1 MGRLPALIGRRLW
14 QLLPIVVFATFVVYS
29 LLQLVPGDPALTL
42 AGDYAS
48 KERIARSASSMSGFD
63 RAVRSRS
70 VRHLALACAARRPRP
85 LAAFERAG
93 ARHHPAAVAEHDPD
107 RDLCAPYCGA
117 DRHSARRL
125 AGYAH
130 RLAGRYVGLASV
142 ASLGVALP
150 SFWLGILLVVTF
162 SLQQH
167 WFPAT
172 GAVGL
177 SGAVPGKALLHATL
191 PAVALA
197 VGVIAELARQ
207 VRSALIEV
215 LNSQYIRT
223 LRAKGLGPAAIL
235 WKHGMRN
242 VGVTL
247 LTLLGLQVNRLFS
260 GAVVIEAVFAIPGV
274 GSFVAYSAINKDF
287 PVVQG
292 IVLVLVVIV
301 IVTNLI
307 VDVLNALLDPRVA
320 QA

>member
-14 QLLPIVVFATFVVYS
+14 QLLPIVVFATLVVFS
-29 LLQLVPGDPALTL
+29 LLQLVPGDPALSL

-48 KERIARSASSMSGFD
+48 KERIAEIRQLYGLD
-63 RAVRSRS
+63 
-70 VRHLALACAARRPRP
+70 RP
-85 LAAFERAG
+85 LIVQYGVWLWHALQGDLGRSLLSSAPVLDIIQQRLPNTILISVYALIVAALVG
-93 ARHHPAAVAEHDPD
+93 IPLGVLAATRIGSRVDT
-107 RDLCAPYCGA
+107 L
-117 DRHSARRL
+117 
-125 AGYAH
+125 
-130 RLAGRYVGLASV
+130 VTSV

-150 SFWLGILLVVTF
+150 SFWLGILLVATF

-177 SGAVPGKALLHATL
+177 SVNPGKALLHATL
-191 PAVALA
+191 PAIALA

-223 LRAKGLGPAAIL
+223 LRAKGLGPIAIL

-242 VGVTL
+242 VSVTL

-292 IVLVLVVIV
+292 IVLVLVIIV

>member
-1 MGRLPALIGRRLW
+1 VLDIILQRLPNTILIATYALVIAALVGIPLGVIAANRIGSR
-14 QLLPIVVFATFVVYS
+14 VDA
-29 LLQLVPGDPALTL
+29 LVT
-42 AGDYAS
+42 
-48 KERIARSASSMSGFD
+48 
-63 RAVRSRS
+63 
-70 VRHLALACAARRPRP
+70 
-85 LAAFERAG
+85 
-93 ARHHPAAVAEHDPD
+93 
-107 RDLCAPYCGA
+107 
-117 DRHSARRL
+117 
-125 AGYAH
+125 
-130 RLAGRYVGLASV
+130 SV

-162 SLQQH
+162 SLQYH

-172 GAVGL
+172 GAAPL
-177 SGAVPGKALLHATL
+177 TADPLKAIAHATL

-207 VRSALIEV
+207 VRSALIDV

-223 LRAKGLGPAAIL
+223 LRAKGLGPVTIL

-242 VGVTL
+242 VSVTL

-274 GSFVAYSAINKDF
+274 GSFVAYSALNKDF

-301 IVTNLI
+301 ILTNLL

-320 QA
+320 EA